1 MRELARPYFD
11 IRRFLST
18 AGHDL
23 NIERRHRREEFL
35 RIASLAGGVF
45 MLIYSA
51 LFAILDF
58 ENLKYLVSATFLF
71 SLLWLITPLV
81 QRLGHMIAVVY
92 IVAMVGISE
101 TVFNLI
107 GGSDVSGH
115 YFFLAAPA
123 IIVMV
128 VGPRQ
133 WLMGALIIAYF
144 LVLFIFSESYL
155 PERGTLATLSD
166 GLALGSFVFCVVMSG
181 VLNFMVV
188 LYAFSRLQNAE
199 EALAL
204 ENERSENLLLNLVP
218 GPIAERLKE
227 SPSEVIA
234 DYFPSATILFAD
246 IVDFTPYAARL
257 SADEIVVFLN
267 RVFSQFDAL
276 CEKHGLEKIK
286 TIGDAYMVAG
296 GVPEPM
302 PDAAQAVARMAL
314 DMIAESDRLSKEF
327 DTHFAL
333 RIGIHTGPV
342 VAGVI
347 GTRKLFY
354 DLWGD
359 AVNIAARMESHGRAG
374 RIQVSK
380 EAMDAIGA
388 GFTFEEGGSRNIK
401 GKGHTEVYFL
411 TGEIRARPAPL

>member
-1 MRELARPYFD
+1 MADLARARFD
-11 IRRFLST
+11 IRNFLSSPS
-18 AGHDL
+18 HDL
-23 NIERRHRREEFL
+23 NADRLHRREEFL
-35 RIASLAGGVF
+35 RIASIAGGIF

-51 LFAILDF
+51 LFAFLDF
-58 ENLKYLVSATFLF
+58 DNLKYLVSATFLF
-71 SLLWLITPLV
+71 SLLWLVTPFV
-81 QRLGHMIAVVY
+81 QRYGHMSAVIY
-92 IVAMVGISE
+92 IVLMVGFSE
-101 TVFNLI
+101 TALNMI

-123 IIVMV
+123 IIVMT
-128 VGPRQ
+128 VGPKQ
-133 WLMGALIIAYF
+133 WLTGSLIIAYF
-144 LVLFIFSESYL
+144 LLLFLFSEHYL
-155 PERGTLATLSD
+155 PERGTLARLSD

-181 VLNFMVV
+181 VLNFMVA
-188 LYAFSRLQNAE
+188 LYAFTRLDSAE
-199 EALAL
+199 TALAL

-218 GPIAERLKE
+218 ASIARRLKA

-234 DYFPSATILFAD
+234 DYLQSATIMFAD

-257 SADEIVVFLN
+257 SADEVVVFLN
-267 RVFSQFDAL
+267 RVFSEFDTL

-302 PDAAQAVARMAL
+302 PGAPQAVARMAL
-314 DMIAESDRLSKEF
+314 DMLAVSERISDEF
-327 DTHFAL
+327 GTHFTL

-359 AVNIAARMESHGRAG
+359 AVNIAARMESHGRPG
-374 RIQVSK
+374 RIQVSSEAK
-380 EAMDAIGA
+380 EAIGS
-388 GFTFEEGGSRNIK
+388 TFAFQDGGTRNIK
-401 GKGHTEVYFL
+401 GKGHIQVYFL
-411 TGEIRARPAPL
+411 TG

>member
-1 MRELARPYFD
+1 MADIARPRFD
-11 IRRFLST
+11 IRRFLAT
-18 AGHDL
+18 PGHDMSV
-23 NIERRHRREEFL
+23 ERLHRRGEFL
-35 RIASLAGGVF
+35 RIASIAGGIF

-51 LFAILDF
+51 LFAFLDF
-58 ENLKYLVSATFLF
+58 ENLQYLVSATFLF
-71 SLLWLITPLV
+71 SILWLVTPFV
-81 QRLGHMIAVVY
+81 QRFGHMAAVIY

-101 TVFNLI
+101 TALNVI

-123 IIVMV
+123 IIVMI

-133 WLMGALIIAYF
+133 WLAGATIVAYF
-144 LVLFIFSESYL
+144 LLLFLFSEHFL
-155 PERGTLATLSD
+155 PERGTLANLSD
-166 GLALGSFVFCVVMSG
+166 GLAFGSFIFCVVMSG
-181 VLNFMVV
+181 ILNFTVA

-199 EALAL
+199 EAVAL
-204 ENERSENLLLNLVP
+204 EHERSENLLLNLVP
-218 GPIAERLKE
+218 SSIARRLKA

-234 DYFPSATILFAD
+234 DYLPSATIMFAD

-257 SADEIVVFLN
+257 SANEVVVFLN
-267 RVFSQFDAL
+267 RVFSEFDKL

-296 GVPEPM
+296 GVPEQM

-314 DMIAESDRLSKEF
+314 DMLAISKRISAELG
-327 DTHFAL
+327 THFAL

-359 AVNIAARMESHGRAG
+359 AVNIAARMESHGRPG
-374 RIQVSK
+374 KIQVSR
-380 EAMDAIGA
+380 EAMEAIGDE
-388 GFTFEEGGSRNIK
+388 FTFQDGGPRNIK
-401 GKGHTEVYFL
+401 GKGHTEVYYL
-411 TGEIRARPAPL
+411 TG